1 MTVQVF
7 VGRASFE
14 RTCQMSVP
22 MDELG
27 PVLSLVLGYWES
39 SVVGPICDMDCQGFQ
54 HTLAEHYASFPTE
67 GVSVML
73 TRVYNIDKRSE

>member
-1 MTVQVF
+1 MTTVYVYYCSCLLSLYAVGVVQTTVQVF

-14 RTCQMSVP
+14 RKCQRFER

-27 PVLSLVLGYWES
+27 HVLSLVLVYWES

-54 HTLAEHYASFPTE
+54 HTLAE
-67 GVSVML
+67 
-73 TRVYNIDKRSE
+73 D